1 MPMRIPIGVD
11 DFRELREGGLE
22 YVDKTHLIQEII
34 DRPGVKV
41 MLVPRPRR
49 FGKSVNL
56 SMLRVFFEKREED
69 LWPLFEGLR
78 IDRAGGAY
86 RAHFQRYPV
95 VSLSFKGIKPSRFAD
110 CREAFIERIITLFD
124 QHRAVLDSAALSE
137 VDQRR
142 YRQILDG
149 TASSALYAESLFH
162 LTAALQRAHGER
174 AIVLIDEYDAPIHAA
189 WQHGYYREAVE
200 LLRGFLEAGLKDNPH
215 LHKGVLTG
223 ILRVARESIFSGLNN
238 LAVYT
243 LLNEEMNTC
252 FGFTEPEV
260 AALLEEAGAPE
271 LLPSVRAYYNGYVFG
286 GEPIYNP
293 WSILHF
299 IASTD
304 RALVPY
310 WVTSSA
316 NELVK
321 SLLERHAFAVDPDME
336 TLLSGGS
343 IEKKI
348 DEDIVF
354 PELLENQGALWS
366 LLVFSG
372 YLRAER
378 GPVTPGLPLPPARL
392 SIPNEEVAQLYRTTF
407 QSWMDQGLRAK
418 GGAADALLDALL
430 KGDVERL
437 ERQLQLLATH
447 LVSYHDAATADP
459 ERFYHGLMLGLL
471 ASLEPD
477 YEVRSNRE
485 SGEGR
490 PDVWIKPRRAGKP
503 GVVLELKLA
512 RPKGKTMAR
521 ALLEGRE
528 QIEKGDYRA
537 ELRAAGVE
545 PVHALVVAFD
555 GKKVRV
561 ESADAP
567 RAGGGVKRTR
577 RRETPRKRKR
587 PAGSSSRVRRGKRG
601 ARQER

>member
-1 MPMRIPIGVD
+1 M
-11 DFRELREGGLE
+11 
-22 YVDKTHLIQEII
+22 DKTHLIREII

-41 MLVPRPRR
+41 MLLPRPRR

-56 SMLRVFFEKREED
+56 SMLRVFFEKRGED
-69 LWPLFEGLR
+69 LWPLFEGLG
-78 IDRAGGAY
+78 IERAGGAY
-86 RAHFQRYPV
+86 RAHFQAYPV
-95 VSLSFKGIKPSRFAD
+95 IYLSLKGTRAARFEVFRDSMVQTIRALYREHVGLLDDPRLNEWDRAD
-110 CREAFIERIITLFD
+110 Y
-124 QHRAVLDSAALSE
+124 RAVLGGEAEEAVYRRSLLTLS
-137 VDQRR
+137 DLLRR
-142 YRQILDG
+142 V
-149 TASSALYAESLFH
+149 
-162 LTAALQRAHGER
+162 HGER
-174 AIVLIDEYDAPIHAA
+174 VVILIDEYDAPIHAG
-189 WQHGYYREAVE
+189 WTYGYYREAAE
-200 LLRGFLEAGLKDNPH
+200 LVRGFLEAGLKDNPH

-223 ILRVARESIFSGLNN
+223 ILRVAKESIFSGLNN

-243 LLNEEMNTC
+243 LLNEEMSTC
-252 FGFTEPEV
+252 FGFTEAEV
-260 AALLEEAGAPE
+260 AALLEKAGVPE
-271 LLPSVRAYYNGYVFG
+271 LLAPVRAYYNGYVFG
-286 GEPIYNP
+286 REPIYNP

-299 IASTD
+299 IASAD

-321 SLLERHAFAVDPDME
+321 RLLERHAFAVDRDME
-336 TLLSGGS
+336 ALLSGGS
-343 IEKKI
+343 IEKRI
-348 DEDIVF
+348 EEDIVF

-378 GPVTPGLPLPPARL
+378 GPVTPGQTLPPARL

-407 QSWMDQGLRAK
+407 QSWMDQGLRAR
-418 GGAADALLDALL
+418 GGGADALLDALL

-447 LVSYHDAATADP
+447 LVSYHDAAAADP

-490 PDVWIKPRRAGKP
+490 PDVWIKPRKAGKP
-503 GVVLELKLA
+503 GVILELKIA
-512 RPKGKTMAR
+512 GKKGKTMAA
-521 ALLEGRE
+521 ALREGRA
-528 QIEKGDYRA
+528 QIRKGNYEA

-561 ESADAP
+561 EPAEAP
-567 RAGGGVKRTR
+567 RASGGPKTSRAK
-577 RRETPRKRKR
+577 ESARKKKKGKR
-587 PAGSSSRVRRGKRG
+587 PAARSVRGKQ
-601 ARQER
+601 AR